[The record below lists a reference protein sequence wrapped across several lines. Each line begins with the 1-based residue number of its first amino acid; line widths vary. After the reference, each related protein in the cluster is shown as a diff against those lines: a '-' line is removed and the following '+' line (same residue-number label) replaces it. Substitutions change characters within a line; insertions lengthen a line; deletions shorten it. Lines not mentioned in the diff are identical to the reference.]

1 MPPTTNTRH
10 GGFAQFATAP
20 DREAFDREV
29 LASSPD
35 LRRCAHF
42 GGSRP
47 DIVFDG
53 LTAEQL
59 DTVRHALAGR
69 GRWFED
75 VQFSTT

>member
-1 MPPTTNTRH
+1 MTPTTNARH
-10 GGFAQFATAP
+10 GGFAKFAAAS
-20 DREAFDREV
+20 DREAFDRDV
-29 LASSPD
+29 LISSPD

-42 GGSRP
+42 SGSRP

-59 DTVRHALAGR
+59 DTVRRALAGR

-75 VQFSTT
+75 VRFSTT